1 MWNDDENIL
10 RFSRE
15 GNLREVSAGPVA
27 VASNG
32 TVVKRRPEDLTPRE
46 QEILQLVWAGL
57 TNRTIAEQLH
67 ISIKTAEAHRAN
79 MMKKLRVSNIAQLL
93 KTALEEG
100 LLAHPYR
107 RPWRTAPLRP
117 GMHRRFARCTA
128 AHQRAAR
135 RRRDRRSRPTRRP
148 WRSRR
153 AANHRVN
160 GPISRKVCFA
170 AR

>member
-1 MWNDDENIL
+1 
-10 RFSRE
+10 
-15 GNLREVSAGPVA
+15 

-100 LLAHPYR
+100 LLATH
-107 RPWRTAPLRP
+107 A
-117 GMHRRFARCTA
+117 G
-128 AHQRAAR
+128 
-135 RRRDRRSRPTRRP
+135 
-148 WRSRR
+148 
-153 AANHRVN
+153 
-160 GPISRKVCFA
+160 
-170 AR
+170 

>member
-1 MWNDDENIL
+1 MMWNENENVL

-15 GNLREVSAGPVA
+15 GHLREVPPGPGAAAG
-27 VASNG
+27 SS
-32 TVVKRRPEDLTPRE
+32 TMVKRRPEDLTPRE

-100 LLAHPYR
+100 LLATH
-107 RPWRTAPLRP
+107 A
-117 GMHRRFARCTA
+117 G
-128 AHQRAAR
+128 
-135 RRRDRRSRPTRRP
+135 
-148 WRSRR
+148 
-153 AANHRVN
+153 
-160 GPISRKVCFA
+160 
-170 AR
+170 